1 LRPAFR
7 NVAYNLAGQ
16 ILPMAIAIVSLPML
30 ARHAGT
36 ERLGFLGLAWALI
49 GYFALLDLGLSRIV
63 TRRVALADQ
72 RGTMAAEN
80 DVVRKLCVRLFV
92 PVAIVSALLAIVVE
106 PRWIVGASASPALL
120 AEARRSLPV
129 LFLTIPATVV
139 TGLMRGALEGMQR
152 FAKANL
158 LRSIFGALTYAA
170 PLAVLPFRNDLFA
183 LTLSITVVRFM
194 SLVAHG
200 WWALQALALQARAQP
215 AASTSPTEA
224 AAPGLAAMIREGGWL
239 TVSNV
244 VGPLMVTFD
253 RFAVAAIVS
262 LTAASYYFVPQE
274 VALRL
279 LVVPGAVAT
288 TIFPMLARL
297 PDGSVDRHRISRD
310 ALLAI
315 AVASLPP
322 CAALAGLAPLLLSVW
337 MGAQFAASAAP
348 VAAIITVG
356 LFANCCAQAPFA
368 WIQAAGRADVTGRLH
383 LIQLPFYAVILVTLT
398 WRFGVIGAASA
409 WSIRALADFGMLFVA
424 SSRLFPTVQLRR
436 VLGTI
441 ALGTTML
448 AALACAGFIADRGS
462 HIAAAGVL
470 LLACLVL
477 SLTMALELLTHVR
490 R

>member
-1 LRPAFR
+1 MRPAFR
-7 NVAYNLAGQ
+7 NVAYNLGGQ
-16 ILPMAIAIVSLPML
+16 ILPMVIAIVSLPML

-36 ERLGFLGLAWALI
+36 DRLGFLGLAWSLI

-72 RGTMAAEN
+72 HGTLVAEN
-80 DVVRKLCVRLFV
+80 RVVRRLCVQLLV
-92 PVAIVSALLAIVVE
+92 VAAIVSGLLAFVVQ
-106 PRWIVGASASPALL
+106 PDWIVGATATPALL
-120 AEARRSLPV
+120 AEARWSLPI
-129 LFLTIPATVV
+129 LFVTIPATVV
-139 TGLMRGALEGMQR
+139 TGLLRGALEGMQR

-158 LRSIFGALTYAA
+158 LRSTFGALSYAA

-183 LTLSITVVRFM
+183 LTLSIALVRLL
-194 SLVAHG
+194 SLFAHG
-200 WWALQALALQARAQP
+200 WWALQALDAQARAQ
-215 AASTSPTEA
+215 ATAPTA
-224 AAPGLAAMIREGGWL
+224 AADLAAPTLAAMVREGGWL

-274 VALRL
+274 IALRL

-297 PDGSVDRHRISRD
+297 QDGSAERHRISRD

-315 AVASLPP
+315 AAASLPA
-322 CAALAGLAPLLLSVW
+322 CALLAGLAPLLLSAW
-337 MGAQFAASAAP
+337 MGKEFAAFAAP
-348 VAAIITVG
+348 VAAIIAVG

-383 LIQLPFYAVILVTLT
+383 LIELPLYAVILVTLT
-398 WRFGVIGAASA
+398 WRFGVVGAASA

-424 SSRLFPTVQLRR
+424 SSRLFPTVRLRR
-436 VLGTI
+436 ILGTI
-441 ALGTTML
+441 TIGTAML
-448 AALACAGFIADRGS
+448 ALLACTGFIADRAV
-462 HIAAAGVL
+462 HVAAAGVL
-470 LLACLVL
+470 LTACFAL
-477 SLTMALELLTHVR
+477 SLTMALELRAHVR

>member
-1 LRPAFR
+1 MRPAFR

-16 ILPMAIAIVSLPML
+16 VLPMAIAIVSLPML

-36 ERLGFLGLAWALI
+36 ERLGFLGLAWSLI

-72 RGTMAAEN
+72 HHTLAAEN
-80 DVVRKLCVRLFV
+80 RVVRRLCVQLLI
-92 PVAIVSALLAIVVE
+92 VAAVVSGLLAFIVQ
-106 PRWIVGASASPALL
+106 PGWIVGATASPALL
-120 AEARRSLPV
+120 AEARWSLPI
-129 LFLTIPATVV
+129 LFITIPATVV
-139 TGLMRGALEGMQR
+139 TGLLRGALEGMQR

-158 LRSIFGALTYAA
+158 LRSTFGALSYAA

-183 LTLSITVVRFM
+183 LTLSIALVRFL
-194 SLVAHG
+194 SLFAHA
-200 WWALQALALQARAQP
+200 WWALRALDAHAQAQRTAL
-215 AASTSPTEA
+215 TSPPEV
-224 AAPGLAAMIREGGWL
+224 PVPSIAAMVREGGWL

-274 VALRL
+274 IALRL

-297 PDGSVDRHRISRD
+297 QDGSVDRHRISRD

-315 AVASLPP
+315 AAASLPA
-322 CAALAGLAPLLLSVW
+322 CALLAGLAPVLLSVW
-337 MGAQFAASAAP
+337 MGTEFAAYAAP
-348 VAAIITVG
+348 VAAIIAVG

-383 LIQLPFYAVILVTLT
+383 LIQLPLYAVILVTLT

-424 SSRLFPTVQLRR
+424 SSRLFPTVRLRK

-441 ALGTTML
+441 VIGTTML
-448 AALACAGFIADRGS
+448 ALLACAGFIADRGT
-462 HIAAAGVL
+462 HIAVAGAL
-470 LLACLVL
+470 LLACFAL
-477 SLTMALELLTHVR
+477 SLKMAFELWTHVR